1 MVPRTKRSR
10 MKKENE
16 RRRKKISCLDRFKM
30 LGAQSQSG
38 HRLLFAVACESREKA
53 ENGKL
58 FKRASTQ

>member
-1 MVPRTKRSR
+1 MVSRTKRLR
-10 MKKENE
+10 MEKKKETREEKNF
-16 RRRKKISCLDRFKM
+16 RYRLKM